1 MYDVTRRQLMHLGM
15 GAAGAALLTCTASP
29 ARAEDQTLALY
40 NGQHRP
46 PVEALVAAFTAATG
60 IAIVTRNGNSAQLA
74 SQLIEEGAN
83 SPADVFWSEESPSLA
98 AIDAKGLLAP
108 LDAETLKQIPAEYAA
123 KDGTWIGAGARC
135 RVVVYNKSMIELSA
149 LPKTVL
155 DFAGESWADK
165 VAFAPNSG
173 AFQQQVVAVSLLKG
187 RDVALNW
194 LKGLRQYG
202 RVYNSDSAAVE
213 AVEGGDI
220 AVALSNNYY
229 WHALE
234 HELGADSMNS
244 ALYFIGNGDPGTL
257 ITVSGAGVLKT
268 SKKSVAAQRFVA
280 FMVSAEGQA
289 AIVGAIAEYPLRP
302 SVVSPFSLKP
312 FDQLDPAP
320 VTPADLGD
328 AADALALLREAD
340 LA

>member
-1 MYDVTRRQLMHLGM
+1 MYDVSRRQLMRVGLGV
-15 GAAGAALLTCTASP
+15 AGASLISGRVTP
-29 ARAEDQTLALY
+29 AHAQTQTLALY

-60 IAIVTRNGNSAQLA
+60 IAVVSRNGNSAQLA

-98 AIDAKGLLAP
+98 AIDEKGLLAP
-108 LDAETLKQIPAEYAA
+108 LDAETLKQIPAAYAA
-123 KDGTWIGAGARC
+123 KSGAWIGAGARC
-135 RVVVYNKSMIELSA
+135 RVVVYNKEMIELSA

-155 DFAGESWADK
+155 DFAGEAWADK

-173 AFQQQVVAVSLLKG
+173 AFQQQVVAVSLMKG
-187 RDVALNW
+187 RDAALAW

-202 RVYNSDSAAVE
+202 QVYNSDSAAVE

-234 HELGADSMNS
+234 KELGPDSMNS
-244 ALYFIGNGDPGTL
+244 ALYHIGNQDPGTL
-257 ITVSGAGVLKT
+257 ITVSGAGVLKS
-268 SKKSVAAQRFVA
+268 SKQSEAAQRFVA

-302 SVVSPFSLKP
+302 GVVSPFPMKP

>member
-1 MYDVTRRQLMHLGM
+1 MYDVSRRQLVRGGLGLAGVSLIG
-15 GAAGAALLTCTASP
+15 GAAWP
-29 ARAEDQTLALY
+29 ARAEEQALALY

-60 IAIVTRNGNSAQLA
+60 IPVVTRNGNSAQLA
-74 SQLIEEGAN
+74 SQLIEEGAG

-98 AIDAKGLLAP
+98 AIAEKGLLAP
-108 LDAETLKQIPAEYAA
+108 LDAETLKQIPATYAA
-123 KDGTWIGAGARC
+123 KDGSWIGAGARC
-135 RVVVYNKSMIELSA
+135 RVVVYNKDMVDPA
-149 LPKTVL
+149 TLPKSVL
-155 DFAGESWADK
+155 DFSGPEWAGK

-173 AFQQQVVAVSLLKG
+173 AFQQQVVAIALMKG
-187 RDVALNW
+187 RDAALSW
-194 LKGLRQYG
+194 LTGLRDHG
-202 RVYNSDSAAVE
+202 EVYNSDSAAVE
-213 AVEGGDI
+213 AVEAGDI
-220 AVALSNNYY
+220 ALALSNNYY

-234 HELGADSMNS
+234 KELGADSMNS
-244 ALYFIGNGDPGTL
+244 ALYHIGNQDPGTL

-268 SKKSVAAQRFVA
+268 SKKAEAAQRFVA
-280 FMVSAEGQA
+280 FMVSPEGQA

-302 SVVSPFSLKP
+302 GVVSPFPMKP

-328 AADALALLREAD
+328 AAEALGLLREAD

>member
-1 MYDVTRRQLMHLGM
+1 MQAGLGLAGVSLIG
-15 GAAGAALLTCTASP
+15 GAARPAL
-29 ARAEDQTLALY
+29 AEAQTLALY

-60 IAIVTRNGNSAQLA
+60 IAVVTRNGNSAQLA
-74 SQLIEEGAN
+74 SQLIEEGAS

-108 LDAETLKQIPAEYAA
+108 LDAETLKQIPSTYAA
-123 KDGTWIGAGARC
+123 KTGTWIGAGARC
-135 RVVVYNKSMIELSA
+135 RVVVYNKEMVDPA
-149 LPKTVL
+149 TLPKSVL
-155 DFAGESWADK
+155 DFAGPDWAGK

-173 AFQQQVVAVSLLKG
+173 AFQQQVVAVALMKG
-187 RDVALNW
+187 RDAALAW
-194 LKGLRQYG
+194 LKGLRENG
-202 RVYNSDSAAVE
+202 EIYNSDSAAVE
-213 AVEGGDI
+213 AVEGGDV
-220 AVALSNNYY
+220 ALALSNNYY
-229 WHALE
+229 WYALE
-234 HELGADSMNS
+234 KELGADNMNS
-244 ALYFIGNGDPGTL
+244 ALYHIGNQDPGTL

-268 SKKSVAAQRFVA
+268 SKKAEAAQRFVA

-302 SVVSPFSLKP
+302 GVVSPFPMKP

-328 AADALALLREAD
+328 AAEALALLREAD